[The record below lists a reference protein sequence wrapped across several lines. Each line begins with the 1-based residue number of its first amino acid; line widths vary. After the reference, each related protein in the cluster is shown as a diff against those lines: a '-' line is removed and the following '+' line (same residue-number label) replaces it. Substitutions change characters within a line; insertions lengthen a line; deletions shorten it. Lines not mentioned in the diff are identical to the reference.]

1 MDRREFVKLAGLGG
15 VVFASGLPGYA
26 HAQKPEDFFF
36 VQLTDTHWGYKNDSV
51 NPEAGQTLKRL
62 VAAVNGLA
70 LQPDFVMFTG
80 DLTQTT
86 DDPKVRRQRLAEFR
100 EQVAPLKAPAR
111 LMAGE
116 HDASL
121 DGGEAYKELFGELYY
136 TFDHKGVHFI
146 VIDNISDR
154 APIIGEK
161 QLGWLRTHLAPRDR
175 NERIVVLTHRPLF
188 DLYPQW
194 DWATRDGAQA
204 IELLMPFRNVTVFY
218 GHIHQEHHHLTG
230 HIGHHAAMSAMF
242 PLAPVGT
249 MPKKTQTA
257 WDPTAPLKGLGWR
270 TVKSVD
276 GFMQMNDIPLR
287 G

>member
-1 MDRREFVKLAGLGG
+1 MDRREFVKLTGLGG

-36 VQLTDTHWGYKNDSV
+36 VQLTDTHWGYKNDTV
-51 NPEAGQTLKRL
+51 NPDARQTLKRL

-70 LQPDFVMFTG
+70 FQPDFVMFTG

-100 EQVAPLKAPAR
+100 EQVAPLKAPVR
-111 LMAGE
+111 FMAGE

-161 QLGWLRTHLAPRDR
+161 QLGWLRSHLAPRDR
-175 NERIVVLTHRPLF
+175 TERIVVLTHRPLF
-188 DLYPQW
+188 DLYPEW
-194 DWATRDGAQA
+194 DGRRATAR
-204 IELLMPFRNVTVFY
+204 RR
-218 GHIHQEHHHLTG
+218 
-230 HIGHHAAMSAMF
+230 S
-242 PLAPVGT
+242 
-249 MPKKTQTA
+249 
-257 WDPTAPLKGLGWR
+257 
-270 TVKSVD
+270 SC
-276 GFMQMNDIPLR
+276 
-287 G
+287 

>member
-1 MDRREFVKLAGLGG
+1 M
-15 VVFASGLPGYA
+15 
-26 HAQKPEDFFF
+26 
-36 VQLTDTHWGYKNDSV
+36 
-51 NPEAGQTLKRL
+51 
-62 VAAVNGLA
+62 AAVNGLA

-100 EQVAPLKAPAR
+100 EQVAPLKAPVR
-111 LMAGE
+111 FMAGE

-146 VIDNISDR
+146 VVDNISDR

-161 QLGWLRTHLAPRDR
+161 QLGWLRAHLATRDR

-218 GHIHQEHHHLTG
+218 GHIHHEHHHLTG
-230 HIGHHAAMSAMF
+230 HIAHHAAMSPMF

-249 MPKKTQTA
+249 MPKKTQMP
-257 WDPTAPLKGLGWR
+257 WDAAAPLKGLGWR